1 MEENNNFTPE
11 ASTPKKKGNVAT
23 NIITVI
29 LIVIAYWLFGLIET
43 IVGLAAGFGLRALLK
58 KSNPDKKWVD
68 VVSIVVGIV
77 IAFVLAV
84 IIGIF
89 MVDI

>member
-11 ASTPKKKGNVAT
+11 TPKKKKGNTVT
-23 NIITVI
+23 SIITVV
-29 LIVIAYWLFGLIET
+29 LFVIAYRLFGIIET
-43 IVGLAAGFGLRALLK
+43 LIGLAAGFGLRALLK

-68 VVSIVVGIV
+68 VVSIVVGIL